1 MKKLTVKHSVIA
13 IGLMCLASMPVK
25 AQFAVIDAG
34 AIAEAVTQTG
44 KLEDQIKK
52 MMEQIEQLKKT
63 NDQLKKTH
71 DSLNGMRD
79 ASSLLKDDLLKQAVP
94 LDFKKLQ
101 DAMEGKGGASI
112 SGKMNEFTQKNQQ
125 TSCEKTAK
133 TAADQKSCKDNWS
146 MLSSQHAMGQ
156 SGYESAYKNLENLQK
171 MLDGIKKSKD
181 PKEIADV
188 QARLQLEQIKAQNE
202 NNKMQ
207 AYQMVLN
214 AKKEAAQNE
223 QKNQIQSGAGKR
235 LFN

>member
-1 MKKLTVKHSVIA
+1 
-13 IGLMCLASMPVK
+13 
-25 AQFAVIDAG
+25 
-34 AIAEAVTQTG
+34 
-44 KLEDQIKK
+44 
-52 MMEQIEQLKKT
+52 
-63 NDQLKKTH
+63 
-71 DSLNGMRD
+71 
-79 ASSLLKDDLLKQAVP
+79 
-94 LDFKKLQ
+94 
-101 DAMEGKGGASI
+101 
-112 SGKMNEFTQKNQQ
+112 
-125 TSCEKTAK
+125 
-133 TAADQKSCKDNWS
+133 
-146 MLSSQHAMGQ
+146 
-156 SGYESAYKNLENLQK
+156 